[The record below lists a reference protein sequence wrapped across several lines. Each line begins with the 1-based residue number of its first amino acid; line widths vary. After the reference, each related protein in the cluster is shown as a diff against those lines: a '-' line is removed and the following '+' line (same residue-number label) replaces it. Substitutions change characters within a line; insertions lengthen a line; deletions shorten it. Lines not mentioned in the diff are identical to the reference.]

1 MWFYVL
7 KCRTSVI
14 ANIYLLRDIVML
26 FKGRGGSWMF
36 LMGMNC
42 FTFTYV
48 ILLVPC
54 LTLNRCNDRWNTFKG
69 IYFLVCYSKSSF
81 YTFLLYGFCDSCEV
95 HAEIFHTWDM
105 SASNKRVKVLTCLFM
120 LFYCL
125 TTWSQTTYCIF
136 FV

>member
-1 MWFYVL
+1 M

-54 LTLNRCNDRWNTFKG
+54 LTLNRCNDRWNTFKD

-105 SASNKRVKVLTCLFM
+105 SAINKKSKSFNMSVYVVLLPYNLKPNNVLHFFCLDGEA
-120 LFYCL
+120 
-125 TTWSQTTYCIF
+125 
-136 FV
+136 